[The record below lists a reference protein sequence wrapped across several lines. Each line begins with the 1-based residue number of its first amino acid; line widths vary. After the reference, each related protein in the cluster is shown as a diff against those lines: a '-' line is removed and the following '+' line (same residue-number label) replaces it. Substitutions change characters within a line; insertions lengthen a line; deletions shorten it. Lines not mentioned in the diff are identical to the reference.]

1 MRIVSLPIRGQ
12 KVREKRKDRKFPG
25 PFDGYFLLR
34 RWWRVLRRSLRCF
47 FFDIRLR
54 RFLTTEPT
62 RTSLTNWTRIGA
74 DSRAHTLPTIL
85 LPAPAVFHGC
95 NSPHRCDAR
104 RSPRAN
110 PRDGIV
116 RSWNRTR
123 RR

>member
-1 MRIVSLPIRGQ
+1 MRIVLLPIRGQ

-62 RTSLTNWTRIGA
+62 RTSLTNGTRTGA
-74 DSRAHTLPTIL
+74 DSRAHTLRMIL
-85 LPAPAVFHGC
+85 LPAPAVFHRC
-95 NSPHRCDAR
+95 HRTHRCDAR
-104 RSPRAN
+104 RSPRAKG
-110 PRDGIV
+110 RERV
-116 RSWNRTR
+116 R
-123 RR
+123 